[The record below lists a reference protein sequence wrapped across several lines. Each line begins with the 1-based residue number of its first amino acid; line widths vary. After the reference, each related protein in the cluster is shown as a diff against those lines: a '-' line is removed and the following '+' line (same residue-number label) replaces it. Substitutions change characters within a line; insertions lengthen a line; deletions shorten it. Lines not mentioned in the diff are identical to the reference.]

1 MVSQLIDSIVFTAV
15 AFLGVFPMQVLIEI
29 AVSTYLLKWIVAVLD
44 TPFIYLASRWKDRIT
59 AEDPA

>member
-1 MVSQLIDSIVFTAV
+1 
-15 AFLGVFPMQVLIEI
+15 MQVLIEI